1 MTPQMLLQM
10 LMSGQRGAAPP
21 NQLGAPPVQPIRQFG
36 RRAQQSAQEVPQS
49 PMQMM
54 GRTPQA
60 PQTIDP
66 RLTGRTGLSDLLLG
80 TGLGMMAQ
88 SDTPGQSFLGNV
100 GRSLPMGIQMRD
112 QARQGTALSDVMRG
126 APGSMQRLTEIA
138 PQIAM
143 ELQET
148 QASLQGEDWM
158 EVGGHA
164 FNRRTG
170 KWELAPQEEA
180 DPWDGYNDR
189 FRQAAGA
196 AMGPDW
202 EPSLGTQKDF
212 AAIDAHIQRQSE
224 STAAAAVAGP
234 EGAGFR
240 YYDKVIDEADNA
252 ASTMPQLA
260 TMRGLLEGGM
270 STGGMADITLG
281 LRSIMWPVLG
291 LDGDNLS
298 DQQVFNAISS
308 RLALMGRSEM
318 PGQLSDNDIKFLTRM
333 KPNLQNTRDGNML
346 LITILER
353 MARRKADLA
362 YEADMYVDEHGE
374 ADRGLRR
381 HLIKY
386 ANDNDMF
393 GDLGVRAP
401 F

>member
-66 RLTGRTGLSDLLLG
+66 RLTGKTGLSDLLLG

-126 APGSMQRLTEIA
+126 APGSMQRLIEMA
-138 PQIAM
+138 PQLAM
-143 ELQET
+143 QLQET

>member
-66 RLTGRTGLSDLLLG
+66 TLTGKTGLSDLLLG

-202 EPSLGTQKDF
+202 EPSLGTQEDF

-270 STGGMADITLG
+270 PTGGLADITLG
-281 LRSIMWPVLG
+281 LRSTMWPVLG
-291 LDGDNLS
+291 IDGDNLS
-298 DQQVFNAISS
+298 DQQVYKAISS
-308 RLALMGRSEM
+308 HLALMGRSEM

-333 KPNLQNTRDGNML
+333 KPSLENTRDGNML

-393 GDLGVRAP
+393 GDLGVEAP